1 MKRPGSS
8 PRLRLALAGLALVLA
23 ACGPSDADLR
33 GAVRAYTSGVIEA
46 YRTSD
51 STPVHGITGAD
62 EERRITALIGV
73 KRDAGVT
80 MDAHLLELRFGGIER
95 RGGEYLVSTEER
107 WRYED
112 RRIGGGAPAG
122 PETTDRYWM
131 QYHLRREGKRL
142 VVERADFARP
152 PELGSRVHPGAS
164 WDVMHGV
171 YTQSP
176 DTPAPAGSPPGFVPS
191 GPGADPAPAP
201 AAPPKEGGR

>member
-1 MKRPGSS
+1 MKRTGST
-8 PRLRLALAGLALVLA
+8 PRLRLALAALALGAA

-33 GAVRAYTSGVIEA
+33 GAVRAYASGVIEA

-171 YTQSP
+171 FTRSP
-176 DTPAPAGSPPGFVPS
+176 GRAVPDEAPPGAVLHGPAGASAPATPGVP
-191 GPGADPAPAP
+191 GN
-201 AAPPKEGGR
+201 GR